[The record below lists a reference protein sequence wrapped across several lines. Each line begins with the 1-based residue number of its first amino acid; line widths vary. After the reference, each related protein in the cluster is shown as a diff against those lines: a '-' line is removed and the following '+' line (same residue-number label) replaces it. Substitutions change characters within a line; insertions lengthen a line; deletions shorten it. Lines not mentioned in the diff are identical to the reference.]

1 MDEIY
6 ENHGVRFS
14 YPANWEVSEQ
24 GQPGELS
31 ITVSSPH
38 TAFWTLSLFLEGPD
52 PEGIMEA
59 VLDAFR
65 EEYDELD
72 IYEVKATL
80 CDQEALARDIE
91 FVCLELLNSAWARV
105 IRTTDYT
112 LLVLYQANDEELD
125 EAGAIMEEI
134 TRSLSCEG
142 LPEDLE
148 YPADLDDEDL

>member
-6 ENHGVRFS
+6 ENLGVRFS
-14 YPANWEVSEQ
+14 YPAHWEITEEE
-24 GQPGELS
+24 QPGQFS
-31 ITVSSPH
+31 VTASSPH
-38 TAFWTLSLFLEGPD
+38 TAFWTLTLFFDGPD
-52 PEGIMEA
+52 PESVMET

-72 IYEVKATL
+72 IYSAQAVL

-112 LLVLYQANDEELD
+112 ILVWYQSDDKELED
-125 EAGAIMEEI
+125 NGVAMQEI

-142 LPEDLE
+142 LPVDEELE
-148 YPADLDDEDL
+148 